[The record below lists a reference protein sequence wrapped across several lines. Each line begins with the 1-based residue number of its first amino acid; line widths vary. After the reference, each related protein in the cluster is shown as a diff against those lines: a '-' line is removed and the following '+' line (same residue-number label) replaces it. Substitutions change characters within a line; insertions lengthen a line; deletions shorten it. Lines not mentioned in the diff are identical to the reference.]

1 MNKIQNKC
9 VALRTK
15 YTNYKHIRGIQAK
28 NKKRIQ
34 QNDHRKYH
42 RKISQSRKKNDGRQV
57 IGAISKTKQTKP
69 EKKFSRSFYS

>member
-42 RKISQSRKKNDGRQV
+42 IKISQSRKK
-57 IGAISKTKQTKP
+57 K
-69 EKKFSRSFYS
+69 